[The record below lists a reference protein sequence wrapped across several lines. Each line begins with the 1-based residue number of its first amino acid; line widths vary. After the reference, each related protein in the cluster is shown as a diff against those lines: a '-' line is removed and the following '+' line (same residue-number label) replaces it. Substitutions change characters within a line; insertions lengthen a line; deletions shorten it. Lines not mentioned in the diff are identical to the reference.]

1 MTTTIEVDIQ
11 AKILPAPKFTAP
23 ERIADEEV
31 VHVMPAPNGWLVKPE
46 KGKESVHG
54 RKALA
59 ALFAKQIAANAP
71 KNGRVIFYR
80 ADGSVEVERTFEC
93 IFPEASHARA

>member
-1 MTTTIEVDIQ
+1 MTTATEVDP
-11 AKILPAPKFTAP
+11 AVLVEAPKLTPLEKIL
-23 ERIADEEV
+23 DEVV
-31 VHVMPAPNGWLVKPE
+31 VHVMPTPDGWRVKPQH
-46 KGKESVHG
+46 GKESVHG

-71 KNGRVIFYR
+71 KNGRVIFFR

-93 IFPEASHARA
+93 LLTAARQ